1 MIKDLD
7 WQSAAELLYAGVEA
21 LNQSLS
27 MHQSQALVSYLKLL
41 DKWNNAYN
49 LTSISD
55 WQGMVV
61 KHLLDSISVN
71 PWINGKQIMDV
82 GTGAGIPGFPLAIL
96 NPDKAFTLLDTN
108 GKKTRFM
115 TQVKAELGID
125 NVTVVKARIETFQP
139 DSSYDQIICRAYSSL
154 EKFIKEVHHIKQPGR
169 CMELL
174 AMKGQLPEQ
183 ELLDIKSLSVPVE
196 VVSVETLQ
204 VPFLDERRHLIRLM
218 LKTTL
223 NQ

>member
-7 WQSAAELLYAGVEA
+7 WQSAAELLHAGVEA

-27 MHQSQALVSYLKLL
+27 MHQLQALVSYLKLL

-115 TQVKAELGID
+115 AQVKAELEID

-139 DSSYDQIICRAYSSL
+139 DSPYDQIICRAYSSL
-154 EKFIKEVHHIKQPGR
+154 EKFIKEVHHIKQPDR

-204 VPFLDERRHLIRLM
+204 VPFLDEKRHLIRLM